1 MDSLPDPR
9 AVPGRAAPLRVAVAG
24 LGFGEQV
31 HLPALAACAL
41 TEPMALWHPRRERLE
56 KACAASGLPGFSD
69 FDALLADPSIE
80 AVVIATPPGPRFDL
94 AKAAIAAGKHLLLEK
109 PVGLNADQVQELQ
122 RLALAAGLCVGVDFE
137 YRAVPLFQQLAALLH
152 QGAIGTPW
160 LVKLDWLM
168 GSRADPLR
176 PWSWY
181 SQRSGGGGVLGALGT
196 HAFDTLHWLIG
207 PTRELSATC
216 STAITERP
224 LAKGKGAET
233 GAAPGREPAMAPVDA
248 EDIALVQVNLGS
260 ASGQSVP
267 AQVSLASVARPGRGY
282 WIEIYGSEGS
292 LVLGSSNQSD
302 YVHGFQLWQA
312 RPGEGLQLLEPDPQL
327 AFERTWVDGR
337 VAPVQRILHGWASA
351 VREGKPMVPG
361 LSEAVLSQVCCDLA
375 LRSARDGL
383 RLRP

>member
-1 MDSLPDPR
+1 MASPPDPG
-9 AVPGRAAPLRVAVAG
+9 AVPGAAAPLRVAVAG

-41 TEPMALWHPRRERLE
+41 TEPVALWHPRAERLE
-56 KACAASGLPGFSD
+56 QACATSGLPGFSD
-69 FDALLADPSIE
+69 YGALLADPSID
-80 AVVIATPPGPRFDL
+80 ALVIATPPGPRFEL

-109 PVGLNADQVQELQ
+109 PVALSAQQVQELQ
-122 RLALAAGLCVGVDFE
+122 RLALGARVCVGVDFE
-137 YRAVPLFQQLAALLH
+137 YRAVPLFQQLAGLLH

-168 GSRADPLR
+168 GSRADPRR

-181 SQRSGGGGVLGALGT
+181 SQRSEGGGVLGALGT
-196 HAFDTLHWLIG
+196 HAFDTLHWLVG
-207 PTRELSATC
+207 PSRALSATC
-216 STAITERP
+216 STAIAERP
-224 LAKGKGAET
+224 LGSAK
-233 GAAPGREPAMAPVDA
+233 APGPGAGLAMAPVDA
-248 EDIALVQVNLGS
+248 EDIALVQLELET
-260 ASGQSVP
+260 ASGQGVP

-312 RPGEGLQLLEPDPQL
+312 RAGEGLQLVEPDPQL

-337 VAPVQRILHGWASA
+337 VAPVQRILHGWATA
-351 VREGKPMVPG
+351 VGAGAPLVPG
-361 LSEAVLSQVCCDLA
+361 LSEAFLSQACCDLA
-375 LRSARDGL
+375 LRSAKDGQ